1 MKKLP
6 CIVLVLMLTGCMTAN
21 MLEAERSYYQA
32 IVKLQQAKAAQPL
45 FELTPA
51 KKGEPITL
59 GNVGSFKVYGPVSG
73 DNKEL
78 RQYTQT
84 DYVGPWLR
92 VVSAAMPWLGAWG
105 IAHEVAKTAGDTI
118 TSYNQSVSG
127 SNNTAGMRT
136 SSITTGNMRDGNSL
150 SGMTEINDSYDPI
163 TTTTTTTTTTTDN
176 HTTTTTTENPPP
188 VPPEPK
194 EAK

>member
-1 MKKLP
+1 MKILAI
-6 CIVLVLMLTGCMTAN
+6 IVSALVLSGCMTAN

-32 IVKLQQAKAAQPL
+32 TVQMQQAKAAHPL

-51 KKGEPITL
+51 KAGEPITL
-59 GNVGSFKVYGPVSG
+59 GNVGSFKVYAPVSG
-73 DNKEL
+73 DDKEL

-136 SSITTGNMRDGNSL
+136 SNIQTGNMGDGNSL
-150 SGMTEINDSYDPI
+150 SGMTEINDSYNPTTI
-163 TTTTTTTTTTTDN
+163 TTTTTTN
-176 HTTTTTTENPPP
+176 TTTTTTENPPAEP
-188 VPPEPK
+188 VEP
-194 EAK
+194 

>member
-1 MKKLP
+1 MKKLLAI
-6 CIVLVLMLTGCMTAN
+6 IVSALVLSGCMTAN

-51 KKGEPITL
+51 KEGEPITL
-59 GNVGSFKVYGPVSG
+59 GNVGSFKVYAPVAG
-73 DNKEL
+73 NNHEL
-78 RQYTQT
+78 KQYTQT

-92 VVSAAMPWLGAWG
+92 VVSAALPWIGVWG
-105 IAHEVAKTAGDTI
+105 VAHEMGKAAGDTI

-136 SSITTGNMRDGNSL
+136 SSIQTGNMGDGNSL
-150 SGMTEINDSYDPI
+150 TGMSEVQDSYN
-163 TTTTTTTTTTTDN
+163 TTTTTTTTTSTDD
-176 HTTTTTTENPPP
+176 HSTDDHS
-188 VPPEPK
+188 VPLE
-194 EAK
+194 E

>member
-1 MKKLP
+1 MKKLLAI
-6 CIVLVLMLTGCMTAN
+6 IVTALVLTGCMTAN

-51 KKGEPITL
+51 KEGEPITL
-59 GNVGSFKVYGPVSG
+59 GNVGSFKVYAPVAGS
-73 DNKEL
+73 DKEM

-92 VVSAAMPWLGAWG
+92 VLSSAMPWIGAWG
-105 IAHEVAKTAGDTI
+105 IAHEIGKAAGDTI

-136 SSITTGNMRDGNSL
+136 SSIQTGNIGDGNSL
-150 SGMTEINDSYDPI
+150 TGMSETSDSYN
-163 TTTTTTTTTTTDN
+163 TTTTTTTTSTDD
-176 HTTTTTTENPPP
+176 HSTDDHS
-188 VPPEPK
+188 VPAE
-194 EAK
+194 E